1 MTDTTGGRAA
11 AGYRPGVSPAD
22 VGLMLTHTPAAVW
35 EALRGQRIFVT
46 GGTGFVGCW
55 LLEAL
60 LAGHERFQLGLEL
73 TVLTRAPERFRAKAP
88 HLAGHPALR
97 LMAGDATDLAGV
109 DGRFDTILHLATDVV
124 SPGADPLRVYRDIV
138 GGAEQTLALAARA
151 GSARYLLTS
160 SGAVY
165 GRQPGDCP
173 LVPEQHTG
181 APATTDLQSAY
192 GQAKRS
198 AEFLLACHAGEH
210 GTQARIA
217 RCFTLV
223 GPYMALDAQFAIGN
237 FIRDSLAGG
246 PVRVGGDG
254 TPLRS
259 YLYAAD
265 MAVWLL
271 TILINGDAQPYNV
284 GSSQAISV
292 AELARHVS
300 RTLRGAEDVV
310 IARAAASGPAPARYV
325 PSTARAASLGL
336 REYTDLS
343 AAIRATAAWHTQPP
357 AR

>member
-1 MTDTTGGRAA
+1 MTDTHDKNATTSH
-11 AGYRPGVSPAD
+11 RPGVCAAD
-22 VGLMLTHTPAAVW
+22 VELMLAHTPAAVW
-35 EALRGQRIFVT
+35 EALRGQRLFVT

-60 LAGHERFQLGLEL
+60 LAGHERFGLGLEL
-73 TVLTRAPERFRAKAP
+73 TVLTRAPGRFRAKAP
-88 HLAGHPALR
+88 HLAGHPAVR
-97 LMAGDATDLAGV
+97 LLAGDVTDLAGV
-109 DGRFDTILHLATDVV
+109 DGPFDTILHVATDVA

-138 GGAEQTLALAARA
+138 AGTEQTLALAARA
-151 GSARYLLTS
+151 GVTRYLLTS

-165 GRQPGDCP
+165 GRQPADCP
-173 LVPEQHTG
+173 LVPESHPG
-181 APATTDLQSAY
+181 APATTDLNSAY
-192 GQAKRS
+192 GQAKRAS
-198 AEFLLACHAGEH
+198 EFLLACHAREH
-210 GTQARIA
+210 GTAARIA
-217 RCFTLV
+217 RCFALV

-237 FIRDSLAGG
+237 FIRDSLAGA

-265 MAVWLL
+265 LAVWLL
-271 TILINGDAQPYNV
+271 TILVNGDAQPYNV

-310 IARAAASGPAPARYV
+310 VAQAATPGQAPARYV
-325 PSTARAASLGL
+325 PATARAAGLGL

-343 AAIRATAAWHTQPP
+343 AAIRATAAWQPQPP